1 MVQRYVPSSY
11 AISPRKDQNIKKTA
25 VIRIVIESMSGKE
38 NAFLRRT
45 Q

>member
-1 MVQRYVPSSY
+1 MAQKCVPSSY
-11 AISPRKDQNIKKTA
+11 AISPMKDQNIKKTA
-25 VIRIVIESMSGKE
+25 IIWIVIQSTSGKE